1 LEASGISLQNF
12 HRTWE
17 TGSWLLAL
25 GFCAHTKPVCTRSQE
40 KGAVSPQVT
49 ELDFPVRVQES
60 LVEVWVNTLASGKTT
75 GREHSLP
82 HLIENQIK
90 DY

>member
-1 LEASGISLQNF
+1 M
-12 HRTWE
+12 
-17 TGSWLLAL
+17 
-25 GFCAHTKPVCTRSQE
+25 CTRSQE
-40 KGAVSPQVT
+40 KGAVSLQVA

-82 HLIENQIK
+82 QSVEN
-90 DY
+90 

>member
-1 LEASGISLQNF
+1 MF
-12 HRTWE
+12 
-17 TGSWLLAL
+17 
-25 GFCAHTKPVCTRSQE
+25 TRNQE
-40 KGAVSPQVT
+40 KGAVFPQVT

-82 HLIENQIK
+82 QSVEN
-90 DY
+90 